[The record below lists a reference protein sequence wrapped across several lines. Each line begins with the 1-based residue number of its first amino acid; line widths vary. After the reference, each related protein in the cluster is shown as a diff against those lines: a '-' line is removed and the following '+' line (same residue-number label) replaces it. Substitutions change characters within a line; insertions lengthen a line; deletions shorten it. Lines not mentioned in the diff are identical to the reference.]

1 MATRILV
8 GEEVQNLVIAKFP
21 VKPEKLQ
28 ETGQFLAE
36 ILPGTRAFKGCIKL
50 DLYLEEATK
59 TYILVEY
66 WDSLANYDR
75 YVEWRKST
83 GTFDLFESLIVG
95 GTAGIQMHKC
105 GEVIGRY

>member
-1 MATRILV
+1 M
-8 GEEVQNLVIAKFP
+8 QNLVIAKFP

-36 ILPGTRAFKGCIKL
+36 ILPETRAFKGCIKL

-59 TYILVEY
+59 TYVLVEY
-66 WDSLANYDR
+66 WDSLADYDK
-75 YVEWRKST
+75 YVEWRKVT

-95 GTAGIQMHKC
+95 GAAGIQMHKC
-105 GEVIGRY
+105 GEVMSRY